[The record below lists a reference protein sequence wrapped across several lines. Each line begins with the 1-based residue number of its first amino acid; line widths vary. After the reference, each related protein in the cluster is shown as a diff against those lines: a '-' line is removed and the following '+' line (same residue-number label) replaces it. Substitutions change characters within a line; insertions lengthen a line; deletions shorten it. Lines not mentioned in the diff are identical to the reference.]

1 MLYNRCDE
9 GFFLEISVIF
19 ELCIFTA
26 LSSTVI
32 GLNNHQDIG
41 KINLSVHFAQQA
53 PDGYGRIHAC
63 VS

>member
-1 MLYNRCDE
+1 ML
-9 GFFLEISVIF
+9 F

-26 LSSTVI
+26 LSSTII
-32 GLNNHQDIG
+32 GLNNHPDIG

-63 VS
+63 VN